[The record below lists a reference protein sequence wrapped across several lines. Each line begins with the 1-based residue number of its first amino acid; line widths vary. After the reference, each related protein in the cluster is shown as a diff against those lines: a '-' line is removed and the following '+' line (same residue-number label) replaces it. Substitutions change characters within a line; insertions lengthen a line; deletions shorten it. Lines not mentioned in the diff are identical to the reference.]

1 MQQLTFKFEGYAD
14 ETRQP
19 LDVKAPVRKAVQVVN
34 QQASYVK
41 SAAYGLTVRAQQLI
55 SPWHAAWQAWA
66 MKRNDTFTKLCGS
79 EGETFRNIEV
89 VRANLYCLFV
99 LLTIIVIGG

>member
-1 MQQLTFKFEGYAD
+1 MKQLTLQFEGYAD

-34 QQASYVK
+34 RKAAHTK
-41 SAAYGLTVRAQQLI
+41 SAAYGLTARVQQMI

-66 MKRNDTFTKLCGS
+66 LKRNDTFTKLCGS

-89 VRANLYCLFV
+89 VRAHLYCLFV
-99 LLTIIVIGG
+99 LFISALIGG